1 MLISALENTS
11 SSVIIDLETHNDL
24 EKMRNKPVLGNTN
37 TIYLILTYLSEFDKV
52 YYPLPLQL
60 KVEDNHLI
68 GHFQKEIF
76 ELNNNLNLIIKEKED
91 LFEENNKLKS
101 EFLLMNRLVEKENTE
116 KEKIRKE
123 FESLENNTGKEIKYL
138 KSIVEDLQNKLK
150 TEGVDKTDEFTS
162 LQQENTRIVLENKI
176 LAAEVR
182 KLRNISKKKDERI
195 EELQKI
201 VEEHKELG
209 KERSKSVYCN
219 EEKTVLK
226 VSNAS
231 TRSRSTV
238 KYVSTT
244 DISAK
249 LEKIVNL
256 LAFNEKN

>member
-11 SSVIIDLETHNDL
+11 SAVIIDLETHNDL

-52 YYPLPLQL
+52 YYPLQL

-195 EELQKI
+195 EE
-201 VEEHKELG
+201 
-209 KERSKSVYCN
+209 
-219 EEKTVLK
+219 VLR
-226 VSNAS
+226 A
-231 TRSRSTV
+231 
-238 KYVSTT
+238 
-244 DISAK
+244 AK
-249 LEKIVNL
+249 NC
-256 LAFNEKN
+256 